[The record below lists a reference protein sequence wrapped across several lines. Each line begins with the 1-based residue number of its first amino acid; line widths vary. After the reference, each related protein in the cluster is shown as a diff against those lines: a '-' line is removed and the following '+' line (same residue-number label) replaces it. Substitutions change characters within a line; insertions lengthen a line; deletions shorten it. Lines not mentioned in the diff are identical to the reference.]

1 MHRRREGACGKME
14 TQLDYFLRLIEAV
27 ACGGLVG
34 YERQLRLKSAGI
46 RTHMLIA
53 LGAALMMIISKY
65 AFFDVLAYSQVD
77 LDPSRVAS
85 QVVSSIGFIG
95 VGAILTYRH
104 GIEGL
109 TTSAS
114 IWCVTAIGLAIGAGM
129 HLLGFFA
136 TLLILA
142 VQVLLHHRHFL
153 DGLPGALEGRL
164 IVHLKGDTAMMERIV
179 NELANQKVKKLQAIV
194 LAYDSENLIFK
205 LNFVI
210 QKEEELSFIV
220 TFLSQYK
227 QITEVENV
235 KTL

>member
-1 MHRRREGACGKME
+1 ME
-14 TQLDYFLRLIEAV
+14 TQIDYFLRLLEAAV
-27 ACGGLVG
+27 YGGLVG

-65 AFFDVLAYSQVD
+65 AFFDVLSYSQVG

-104 GIEGL
+104 GVEGL

-114 IWCVTAIGLAIGAGM
+114 IWCVTAIGLAVGAGM
-129 HLLGFFA
+129 HLLALFA
-136 TLLILA
+136 TVLILL
-142 VQVLLHHRHFL
+142 VQILLHQRNFL
-153 DGLPGALEGRL
+153 DGLPGSLEGRL
-164 IVHLKGDTAMMERIV
+164 IVHLKGDTQMMEKIV
-179 NELANQKVKKLQAIV
+179 NELRNKKVKKLQAIV

-205 LNFVI
+205 LNFTI
-210 QKEEELSFIV
+210 QREEELSFIV
-220 TFLSQYK
+220 ISLSQYE

>member
-1 MHRRREGACGKME
+1 ME
-14 TQLDYFLRLIEAV
+14 TQLDYLIRLVEAV
-27 ACGGLVG
+27 IYGGLVG

-46 RTHMLIA
+46 RTHILIT
-53 LGAALMMIISKY
+53 LGAALMMLISKY
-65 AFFDVLAYSQVD
+65 GFFDMLNHAQVD

-114 IWCVTAIGLAIGAGM
+114 IWCVTAIGLAVGAGM
-129 HLLGFFA
+129 HFLAFTA
-136 TLLILA
+136 TILILLI
-142 VQVLLHHRHFL
+142 QILLHHRHFL

-164 IVHLKGDTAMMERIV
+164 IVHLKGDTRMMEKIV
-179 NELANQKVKKLQAIV
+179 EELRSQKIKKLQAIV

-205 LNFVI
+205 LNFII
-210 QKEEELSFIV
+210 QTEEELSFIV
-220 TFLSQYK
+220 IFLSQYK

-235 KTL
+235 KSL

>member
-1 MHRRREGACGKME
+1 ME
-14 TQLDYFLRLIEAV
+14 TQIDYFLRLIEAV
-27 ACGGLVG
+27 IYGGLVG

-46 RTHMLIA
+46 RTHILIA

-65 AFFDVLAYSQVD
+65 AFFDVLTYAQID

-114 IWCVTAIGLAIGAGM
+114 IWCVTAIGLAVGAGM
-129 HLLGFFA
+129 HLLALFA
-136 TLLILA
+136 TILILL
-142 VQVLLHHRHFL
+142 VQILLHHQHFL

-164 IVHLKGDTAMMERIV
+164 IVHLKGDTKTMGKIV
-179 NELANQKVKKLQAIV
+179 NELENKKVKKLQAIV

-205 LNFVI
+205 LNFII

-220 TFLSQYK
+220 TFLSQYE

-235 KTL
+235 KSF

>member
-1 MHRRREGACGKME
+1 ME
-14 TQLDYFLRLIEAV
+14 TQIDYFLRLIEAV
-27 ACGGLVG
+27 IYGGLVG

-46 RTHMLIA
+46 RTHILIA

-65 AFFDVLAYSQVD
+65 AFFDVLTYAQID

-114 IWCVTAIGLAIGAGM
+114 IWCVTAIGLAVGAGM
-129 HLLGFFA
+129 HLLALFA
-136 TLLILA
+136 TILILL
-142 VQVLLHHRHFL
+142 VQILLHHQHFL

-164 IVHLKGDTAMMERIV
+164 IVHLKGDTKTMGKIV
-179 NELANQKVKKLQAIV
+179 NELENKKVKKLQAIV

-205 LNFVI
+205 LNFII
-210 QKEEELSFIV
+210 QKEEEMSFIV
-220 TFLSQYK
+220 TFLSQYE

-235 KTL
+235 KSF